1 MAVVRAARQVAL
13 LPSGGAGRGGAWL
26 GAWRGA
32 GLPARGG
39 RRLAAGRD
47 GRAWPRPPG
56 PCRAYARRAAR
67 GRRFRWEG
75 AGGGSGSGMAGLRGC
90 ALLPL
95 LVGVCG
101 AVTGSRVYP
110 ANEGEAAGTRRGVG
124 GGVLGSRGAVLG
136 CPGAVLGSGTD
147 RAVFVPLLP
156 AVTLL
161 DSRSVQ
167 GELGWIASPLEG
179 GVSAVRGFG
188 VLAPRRGGEGVWGQ
202 ARLWEP
208 LGTPRA
214 RSRRVGSV
222 GGCWD
227 PPPGA
232 GAGAGRCSLPLS
244 LPRPAARTGLGGPGE
259 PPLRGLCRGFLTG
272 N

>member
-1 MAVVRAARQVAL
+1 MG
-13 LPSGGAGRGGAWL
+13 PGGAGRGWGR
-26 GAWRGA
+26 GEGRGSRRGA
-32 GLPARGG
+32 GGDWRRGVTGG
-39 RRLAAGRD
+39 RGPA
-47 GRAWPRPPG
+47 PPG

-124 GGVLGSRGAVLG
+124 GGVLGSRGGVLG

-188 VLAPRRGGEGVWGQ
+188 VPAPRRGGEGVWGQ

-259 PPLRGLCRGFLTG
+259 PLLRGLCRGFLTG